1 MDKIFYFPDD
11 CAEQYKNHKN
21 FIGLSHHL
29 QDFNMYAD
37 WIFFATSHGKSPYNV
52 VGGFAK
58 RYVVKHSLQRPLH
71 DQNLSYK
78 SMIDLC
84 VGEIPSI
91 TYFGVSQEEMFN
103 VFADLEDRFARSFAK
118 TVPGTKSRHHFVPI
132 LATKLLTNSQ
142 VMIEKF
148 FNLISTNHSPKK
160 HLSVADKCFVPASN
174 ILCVITATT
183 TITDE
188 YIGSQTLTLNKL

>member
-21 FIGLSHHL
+21 FIGLFHHL

-37 WIFFATSHGKSPYNV
+37 WIFFATSHGKSPYDV
-52 VGGFAK
+52 AGGFAK

-132 LATKLLTNSQ
+132 LATKLLTNS
-142 VMIEKF
+142 K
-148 FNLISTNHSPKK
+148 
-160 HLSVADKCFVPASN
+160 
-174 ILCVITATT
+174 
-183 TITDE
+183 
-188 YIGSQTLTLNKL
+188 